1 MILCLCSEERFRE
14 GEVMVEV
21 MSQSN
26 SQEKLK
32 LPKNIRQ
39 IGLPEEK
46 KKIYVEDYVVTY
58 MNQLASEYLNQQSAA
73 VLLGFHT
80 KQDDMRLTFING
92 AIGIPAA
99 KVEEDQVSFSSDLWE
114 DIYGT
119 MRKYFHDCEIVG
131 WFLTRPGKSLGI
143 NEKITK
149 IHVDQFPGREKT
161 LFLMDPLDRED
172 AFFIYENGK
181 LVRQHG
187 YYIYYERNEDMQ
199 NYMVENRKGRG
210 SEELLEAA
218 NLKRTTDI
226 RSRSEKVKP
235 KGNKPKGKAVAGTM
249 VAAAAVVLLGV
260 TLINRLYM
268 PNRAKTVNGQVT
280 DETVNVQVVEGALAA
295 NGGVEASGENAQ
307 IPENSQQEAMS
318 GNLDTEEM
326 NASESASDMGE
337 SATESGENASES
349 ARTTNVTTSKRYTV
363 RKGDTL
369 ANISLSLYNS
379 RDYVDTIC
387 EINDIED
394 PDIIYEG
401 MVLELP

>member
-307 IPENSQQEAMS
+307 KPENSQQEAMS

-337 SATESGENASES
+337 SATESGESASES